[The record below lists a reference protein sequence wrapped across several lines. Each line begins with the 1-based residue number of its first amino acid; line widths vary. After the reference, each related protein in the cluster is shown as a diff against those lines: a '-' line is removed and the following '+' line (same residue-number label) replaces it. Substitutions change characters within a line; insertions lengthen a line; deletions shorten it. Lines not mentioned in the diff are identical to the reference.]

1 MHITRNP
8 SRRVQQRRGL
18 TTPAVALALLVMMAG
33 MALVLDRI
41 WLETA
46 QFELTTAAEATALAA
61 ARQLASDDR
70 LLADADP
77 EQRLDLARN
86 AAELVSLQNRVV
98 GQPPSFSSDR
108 DLLFGNYTQ
117 PKTNELARLDVEA
130 DDPLTV
136 RAILHRTRARNN
148 PVALFVGQ
156 VTGLPFGDVLRAADA
171 TINNH
176 ITAIRPVV
184 GATAPTL
191 PLAIW
196 KVDPSGNRQDT
207 WTVQIDQRK
216 GPDQY
221 RFDAESSQVV
231 EGQDGIPEIQV
242 RSVARGGSPETC
254 NVQVVDLGTDFDQDK
269 LKTQFYSGWSELDL
283 EAFGGELSL
292 GKGLTL
298 TSSAQILAPEQ
309 DALLSLLG
317 EPRICLLFTTAVPT
331 GQDNLCDTTCVEFV
345 AIRVM
350 DVQDQGDGSCIVV
363 LQPTVLATRAAVIAA
378 SGSTTPAVPNK
389 YIYNL
394 QLTN

>member
-1 MHITRNP
+1 MRITRIP
-8 SRRVQQRRGL
+8 SRSAARRRGL
-18 TTPAVALALLVMMAG
+18 TTPAIALALIVMMAG

-46 QFELTTAAEATALAA
+46 QWELTTAAEATALAA

-70 LLADADP
+70 LLADADS

-86 AAELVSLQNRVV
+86 AAELVSIQNPVV
-98 GQPPSFSSDR
+98 GQAASFSPDR

-117 PKTNELARLDVEA
+117 PKPNELARLDVEA
-130 DDPLTV
+130 EDPLTV
-136 RAILHRTRARNN
+136 RAILHRSRARNN

-156 VTGLPFGDVLRAADA
+156 LTGLPFGDVLRAADA
-171 TINNH
+171 TLNNH
-176 ITAIRPVV
+176 IAAIRPVV
-184 GATAPTL
+184 GATAPAL

-196 KVDPSGNRQDT
+196 KVDLSGSRQDT

-216 GPDQY
+216 GADQY

-231 EGQDGIPEIQV
+231 EGQDGIPEIKV
-242 RSVARGGSPETC
+242 RSLARGGRPEAC
-254 NVQVVDLGTDFDQDK
+254 NVQIVDLGTDFDQEK
-269 LKTQFYSGWSELDL
+269 LKTQFQSGWSELDL

-292 GKGLTL
+292 GSGLTL

-309 DALLSLLG
+309 DALTSLLG
-317 EPRICLLFTTAVPT
+317 EPRIVLLFTTAVPT
-331 GQDNLCDTTCVEFV
+331 GQDNLCETKCVEFV

-350 DVQDQGDGSCIVV
+350 DVQDQGDGSCLVV
-363 LQPTVLATRAAVIAA
+363 LQPTVLATRAAVVAA
-378 SGSTTPAVPNK
+378 SGSTPPVVPNK

-394 QLTN
+394 RLTN